1 MDEAKIKKLIGE
13 LQESQVDQLNRQ
25 LALEAMFGAILT
37 RVDPKV
43 LPVISEA
50 YEAARDLLAAKIHPL
65 IQRPEH
71 WDQWTQRLEELQ
83 RQVQG
88 SGSRIN

>member
-1 MDEAKIKKLIGE
+1 MDDAKIKKLLAD
-13 LQESQVDQLNRQ
+13 LQESHAVHLNRQ
-25 LALEAMFGAILT
+25 LALEAMFDAILT

-50 YEAARDLLAAKIHPL
+50 YEAARDRLAAKLHPL

-83 RQVQG
+83 RQVQD
-88 SGSRIN
+88 SGSSR